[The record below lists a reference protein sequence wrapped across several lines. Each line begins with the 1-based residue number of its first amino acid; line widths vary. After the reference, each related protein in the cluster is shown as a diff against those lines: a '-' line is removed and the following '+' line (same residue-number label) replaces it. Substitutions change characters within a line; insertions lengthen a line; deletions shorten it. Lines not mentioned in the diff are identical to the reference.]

1 MLCRCCV
8 LRQVVGTTMTAIQ
21 RDDLALDGERRSSNQ
36 EGVDGCDG
44 ERRSA
49 ATVGLDAKKC
59 SESFSLA
66 LKSHELGCAT
76 FPIGKEND
84 DKIA

>member
-1 MLCRCCV
+1 
-8 LRQVVGTTMTAIQ
+8 MTAIQ
-21 RDDLALDGERRSSNQ
+21 RDDLAFNGERRPPNQ
-36 EGVDGCDG
+36 ESVDGCDG
-44 ERRSA
+44 ERWGT
-49 ATVGLDAKKC
+49 ATVGLDAKKR
-59 SESFSLA
+59 SESISLA